1 MKVNESAIAG
11 LLTGIQNAR
20 TTYGRL
26 ASRVRNNGTRAN
38 GDGKLAVNGKRMA
51 LSDRILLE
59 EGATKAERDAVALCR
74 AVEVLAAQGYAL
86 TVAALT
92 VQAAE
97 APATVKAAAPAAQ
110 RKAA

>member
-26 ASRVRNNGTRAN
+26 AARVRDHGSRPN

-51 LSDRILLE
+51 LTDRILLE